1 MRILIAT
8 VQVPFVRGGAEVL
21 AEGLRNAL
29 SVEGH
34 ETDVVAF
41 PFKWYPP
48 ERILDHM
55 LACRLFDL
63 TEASGTGVDMVIG
76 LKFPAYLLSHP
87 NKVLWIL
94 HQHRGA
100 YDLWDREVGDL
111 INQPT
116 GARVR
121 SAIRWADEQ
130 LIPQAKAVFTIA
142 RNVSRR
148 LKEYNNIDSEP
159 LYNPPPEADLFYWE
173 EAGDYFF
180 LPSRLCALKRQ
191 DLVVKALAVTRQP
204 VRVRFAGAP
213 ENAANLDS
221 LKSLA
226 SELGVAHRVEWLGP
240 INEDEKRRLYAR
252 ALAVIFPPLDED
264 YGYVTLEGM
273 LASKPII
280 TCTDSGGPLEFVVD
294 GQTGFI
300 TASTPQAI
308 ASAMDRLWEDPG
320 LARALGQAGREHYYS
335 MGITWPNVVRRLLS

>member
-21 AEGLRNAL
+21 AEGLRDAL
-29 SVEGH
+29 CVEGH
-34 ETDVVAF
+34 ETDVVCF

-63 TEASGTGVDMVIG
+63 TEASGTRIDLVIG

-111 INQPT
+111 IIHPT
-116 GARVR
+116 GAKVR
-121 SAIRWADEQ
+121 NAIRRADKQ
-130 LIPQAKAVFTIA
+130 LIPEAKAVLTISK
-142 RNVSRR
+142 NVSRR

-159 LYNPPPEADLFYWE
+159 LYSPPPDADIFYSE
-173 EAGDYFF
+173 EPDDYFF
-180 LPSRLCALKRQ
+180 LPSRLCSLKRQ
-191 DLVVKALAVTRQP
+191 HLIVEALAVARQP
-204 VRVRFAGAP
+204 VRVRLAGAP
-213 ENAANLDS
+213 ENPADLEL

-226 SELGVAHRVEWLGP
+226 SKSGVANRVEWLGP
-240 INEDEKRRLYAR
+240 IDQEEKRRLYAR
-252 ALAVIFPPLDED
+252 ALGVIFPPLDED

-280 TCTDSGGPLEFVVD
+280 TCADSGGPLEFVVD

-300 TASTPQAI
+300 APSTPEGL
-308 ASAMDRLWEDPG
+308 ASAMDRLWANRD
-320 LARALGQAGREHYYS
+320 LARAFGRAGRERYDS
-335 MGITWPNVVRRLLS
+335 LGITWTNVVRRLLS